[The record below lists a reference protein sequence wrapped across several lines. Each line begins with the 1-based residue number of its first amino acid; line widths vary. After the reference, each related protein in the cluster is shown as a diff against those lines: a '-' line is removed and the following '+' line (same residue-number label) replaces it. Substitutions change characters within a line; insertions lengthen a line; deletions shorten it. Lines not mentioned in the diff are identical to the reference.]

1 MNEKLERLGALS
13 GILNYV
19 DNETPRVYFVDG
31 YADYED
37 VEEFAKMII
46 NKMRYNLHG
55 IFFWIRNTPSHFWY
69 IINLFLIMI

>member
-31 YADYED
+31 YADYEE

-46 NKMRYNLHG
+46 NECLDIIENSDDPDFSVWKIKKDFG
-55 IFFWIRNTPSHFWY
+55 IE
-69 IINLFLIMI
+69 